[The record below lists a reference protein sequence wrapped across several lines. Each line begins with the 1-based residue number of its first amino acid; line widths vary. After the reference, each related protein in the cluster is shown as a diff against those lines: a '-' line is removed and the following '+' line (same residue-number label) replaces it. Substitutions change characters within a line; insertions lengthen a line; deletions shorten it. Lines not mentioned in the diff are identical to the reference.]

1 MAPPSKKRKVDE
13 SPENNLNGTNGHHT
27 KPPINMTA
35 TSEEKA
41 QWQGFCELESEPV
54 KSIETVYLE

>member
-1 MAPPSKKRKVDE
+1 MVDE
-13 SPENNLNGTNGHHT
+13 SVDNKVNGTNGDHSKSSLST
-27 KPPINMTA
+27 TA

-54 KSIETVYLE
+54 RRIDIEYLEQA